1 MAGQAGPCDEEG
13 TRPGRQPP
21 ASAVKTATLPLT
33 QRERE
38 VAGLVAQGL
47 TNRQIAAKLFISERT
62 AEYHVEQIRNKLGF
76 HARSQIAAWV
86 AADVPRPE
94 PSDAEP
100 ASAPALNDVPQPRV
114 RRSRQLAIFGLA
126 AFVVLAIG
134 GGVIVGVRSRMAETP
149 ATPSARV
156 VQLDVATGRL
166 TNWSAPISDPASNL
180 TLGDGA
186 TWTASYQD
194 RVLSR
199 LNPKTGAVVGSYGLA
214 APPVGVTVADGL
226 IWIATAFGDSALLPF
241 DPKTNQFGQPVLLG
255 REVAPQAIAYG
266 WNSIWV
272 SDKNN
277 NLVYR
282 VNPSTDMV
290 ISRIAV
296 GDGPEGVAVD
306 STGVWVANAVD
317 ATVSRIDPST
327 SQVVATLGLRGVP
340 TAIAAGP
347 GGVWVVSEAANLVVH
362 IDPATNRPLEIPID
376 GHPSSVAV
384 THGAVWVA
392 DGVGGRVTR
401 IDPSN
406 DRVVSSVSAGGSVD
420 AIAANDQ
427 DVWITVHGG

>member
-1 MAGQAGPCDEEG
+1 
-13 TRPGRQPP
+13 
-21 ASAVKTATLPLT
+21 
-33 QRERE
+33 
-38 VAGLVAQGL
+38 LVAKGL
-47 TNRQIAAKLFISERT
+47 TNRQIAAKLFVSERT

-86 AADVPRPE
+86 AGEQSAPRPDDTSLVLVRE
-94 PSDAEP
+94 GGMA
-100 ASAPALNDVPQPRV
+100 
-114 RRSRQLAIFGLA
+114 RRSPVRPSLRVAVFGLA
-126 AFVVLAIG
+126 AAIALAATG
-134 GGVIVGVRSRMAETP
+134 LAAVALLNRTPP
-149 ATPSARV
+149 ATATSAQRV
-156 VQLDVATGRL
+156 VQVDVATGQL
-166 TNWSAPISDPASNL
+166 AKWSAPISDPASNL
-180 TLGDGA
+180 TVGDGA
-186 TWTASYQD
+186 MWTVSYRD
-194 RVLSR
+194 RVLTR

-226 IWIATAFGDSALLPF
+226 VWTVTAFGDSALLPF

-272 SDKNN
+272 TDKNN

-282 VNPSTDMV
+282 VDLSTEMV

-306 STGVWVANAVD
+306 SAGVWVANAVD
-317 ATVSRIDPST
+317 ATVSRIDPGS
-327 SQVVATLGLRGVP
+327 SRVVATVGLRGVP

-347 GGVWVVSEAANLVVH
+347 SGVWVVSEAANLVVH

-376 GHPSSVAV
+376 GHPSSVAL

-392 DGVGGRVTR
+392 DGLGGRVTR

-406 DRVVSSVSAGGSVD
+406 DRVMSSVSAGGSVD
-420 AIAANDQ
+420 AMAANDQ

>member
-38 VAGLVAQGL
+38 VAELVAEGL
-47 TNRQIAAKLFISERT
+47 TNRQIAAKLFVSERT

-86 AADVPRPE
+86 AAEQPGRAPTL
-94 PSDAEP
+94 PSP
-100 ASAPALNDVPQPRV
+100 ASAGGKSTLVRPQLRVAVLGIAVAVALG
-114 RRSRQLAIFGLA
+114 AAGLA
-126 AFVVLAIG
+126 AVALLKRTPPA
-134 GGVIVGVRSRMAETP
+134 P
-149 ATPSARV
+149 ATSAPRV
-156 VQLDVATGRL
+156 VQFDVATGQL

-186 TWTASYQD
+186 TWTVSYRD
-194 RVLSR
+194 RVLTR

-214 APPVGVTVADGL
+214 APPVGLTVADGL
-226 IWIATAFGDSALLPF
+226 VWIATAFGDNALQPF
-241 DPKTNQFGQPVLLG
+241 DPKTNQFGQPVPLG

-272 SDKNN
+272 TDKNN

-282 VNPSTDMV
+282 VDPSTDMV
-290 ISRIAV
+290 INRIAV

-306 STGVWVANAVD
+306 SAGVWVANAVD
-317 ATVSRIDPST
+317 ATVSRIDPT
-327 SQVVATLGLRGVP
+327 SSLVVATVGLRGVP

-347 GGVWVVSEAANLVVH
+347 NGVWVVSEAANLVVH
-362 IDPATNRPLEIPID
+362 IDSATNRPLEIPID
-376 GHPSSVAV
+376 GHPSSIAL

-392 DGVGGRVTR
+392 DGVGGRLTR